1 MGAKFGLFLLDQS
14 YMEPY
19 KAKEGLAW
27 AYGSK
32 KGLGR
37 ANRDWGEE
45 YYPLNGGSF
54 EIVQKYSKT
63 R

>member
-1 MGAKFGLFLLDQS
+1 M
-14 YMEPY
+14 
-19 KAKEGLAW
+19 KAKEGLAL

-45 YYPLNGGSF
+45 NYPLNGGSF
-54 EIVQKYSKT
+54 ENIQIYQRLDSESLFGLSRVSLE
-63 R
+63 